1 MKQKIASING
11 NSNSKPIAVIAYNLI
26 IDNNYSSKGENIR
39 EFVEENE
46 MIFLSLTLNQFTMT
60 NPSVRNLISLFKIK
74 KSGISISPLLIKTK
88 ANHKKN
94 NKKDDYGYDNHN
106 FNLKSTNL
114 IDGDNNSLGFNSNY
128 RIKLINA
135 FDFHDCNDNSKN
147 LNLKRKL
154 SLNILAN

>member
-11 NSNSKPIAVIAYNLI
+11 NSNSKPIAVIAYNLT
-26 IDNNYSSKGENIR
+26 IDNYSSKGDIIR

-88 ANHKKN
+88 ANYKKN
-94 NKKDDYGYDNHN
+94 NKKDDHAYDNHN
-106 FNLKSTNL
+106 YNLKSTNL
-114 IDGDNNSLGFNSNY
+114 IDVDHNSLGFNSNY

-135 FDFHDCNDNSKN
+135 FDIRDCNDNNQN